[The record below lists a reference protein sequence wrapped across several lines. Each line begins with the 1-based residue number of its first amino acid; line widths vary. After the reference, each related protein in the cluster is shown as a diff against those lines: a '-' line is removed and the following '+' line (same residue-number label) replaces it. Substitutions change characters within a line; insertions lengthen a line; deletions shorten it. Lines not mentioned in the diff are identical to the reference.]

1 MTFRTFLVAAFAL
14 LALGSVPAQASNDK
28 TPPGDPCAKDN
39 GNPCNGNNG
48 NEGDQGNAN
57 KERMTYSEPGSIDV
71 PLPAVSGRAAYVTQI
86 GTAHEATIIQ
96 SAPNAYARVTQEG
109 ERHEASVTQA
119 GGGTSYAKLDQAG
132 EANLAVATQDGVGQ
146 NVLYLSQDGARNLA
160 TSTQMASGAVY
171 NGAILAQQGDD
182 NRLSL
187 TQDGADNRA
196 VLLQN
201 GDRNTMTAV
210 QDGDANRLIWT
221 QHGDNLSNLGITQ
234 TGGGAMMVT
243 QTGIGK

>member
-1 MTFRTFLVAAFAL
+1 MFRTLLAAALAL
-14 LALGSVPAQASNDK
+14 LALGSVPAHASTDK

-39 GNPCNGNNG
+39 GNPCNGNEG

-57 KERMTYSEPGSIDV
+57 KERVKYSEPGPIDV
-71 PLPAVSGRAAYVTQI
+71 PLPAVSGRAAYITQI
-86 GTAHEATIIQ
+86 GTAHRATIIQ
-96 SAPNAYARVTQEG
+96 SAPNAYAKINQEG

-119 GGGTSYAKLDQAG
+119 AGTGYAKLSQAG
-132 EANLAVATQDGVGQ
+132 EANLAVAMQGGAGQ

-201 GDRNTMTAV
+201 GDGNAMTAV